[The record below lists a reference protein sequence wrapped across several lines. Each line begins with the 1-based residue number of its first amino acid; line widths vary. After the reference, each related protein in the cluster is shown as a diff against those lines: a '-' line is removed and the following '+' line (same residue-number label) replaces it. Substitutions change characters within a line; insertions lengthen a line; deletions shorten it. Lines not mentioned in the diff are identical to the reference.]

1 MSTTSNEI
9 TKPWY
14 KHFWPWFLMSF
25 PLAAVIAG
33 VVTIIIATRGHDHA
47 VVDDYYK
54 KGLAINR
61 VITQQETAAAMGL
74 TATADYVP
82 ATGEV
87 NLNLSSDNIEN
98 VESLSL
104 SFVHTTRADYD
115 RHVLLHKNSQGVFR
129 TNITNIQPGR
139 WKLILEPADKQWR
152 LDAHV
157 VLPSTIWVLKP
168 NV

>member
-1 MSTTSNEI
+1 MKSMNEAI

-33 VVTIIIATRGHDHA
+33 ITTIIIATKGHDHA

-61 VITQQETAAAMGL
+61 VISQQETAASMGL
-74 TATADYVP
+74 SARANYEAKTGKVSLKLTSGTDYK
-82 ATGEV
+82 T
-87 NLNLSSDNIEN
+87 
-98 VESLSL
+98 ESLSL
-104 SFVHTTRADYD
+104 SFVHTTRADFD
-115 RHVLLHKNSQGVFR
+115 RHVILHNDGSGNFTTTLKE
-129 TNITNIQPGR
+129 IQSGR
-139 WKLILEPADKQWR
+139 WKLILEPADKKWR

-157 VLPSTIWVLKP
+157 VLPSSSWHLKP